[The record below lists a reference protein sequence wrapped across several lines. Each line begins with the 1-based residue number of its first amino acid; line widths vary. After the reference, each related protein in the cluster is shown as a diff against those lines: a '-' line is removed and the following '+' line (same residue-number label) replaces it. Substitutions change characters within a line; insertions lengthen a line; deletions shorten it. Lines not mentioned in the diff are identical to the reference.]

1 MLTPKVL
8 IILHEIENISM
19 SVFDDRA
26 REWDKNIMHSERS
39 VAIALELEKMVPL
52 NPAMKALEYGAGT
65 GLLSFMLRDR
75 FAEITLMDNS
85 REMIEVC
92 KEKVQYF
99 KTDHIHPLWFDL
111 EHNDFEGKFDVIF
124 TQMVLHHVNDVDIIL
139 HKFYSILTPGGYLA
153 IADLFTEDGS
163 FHGLDVLDIHRGF
176 DPKELG
182 ENLKT
187 KGFKNFEYRS
197 CFEIKRDIDK
207 IFPVF
212 LLVTKK

>member
-1 MLTPKVL
+1 
-8 IILHEIENISM
+8 M

-39 VAIALELEKMVPL
+39 AAIAMELEKMVPL

-99 KTDHIHPLWFDL
+99 KTDHIHPILFDL
-111 EHNDFEGKFDVIF
+111 EHNDYQGKFDIVF
-124 TQMVLHHVNDVDIIL
+124 TQMVLHHVGDVEIIL
-139 HKFYSILTPGGYLA
+139 NKFYSLLNPGGYLA
-153 IADLFTEDGS
+153 IADLYAEDGS
-163 FHGLDVLDIHRGF
+163 FHGPDVNVHKGF
-176 DPKELG
+176 DPDELG
-182 ENLKT
+182 KNLKA
-187 KGFKNFEYRS
+187 KGFDSFEYKY
-197 CFEIKRDIDK
+197 CFEIKRDSDK

-212 LLVTKK
+212 LLVTKKQIR